1 MAATNVQ
8 EGSGGE
14 PACSRLD
21 AGGGRGGEERGG
33 FRHSEILDIFV
44 PYKRRKELLK
54 SLVLKQIDIL
64 HVTIILTPFLELSCS
79 VPLSVLLTSEL

>member
-21 AGGGRGGEERGG
+21 AGGGRGGKERGG
-33 FRHSEILDIFV
+33 FRHSEILDVFV

-79 VPLSVLLTSEL
+79 VPLSILLTSEL